1 MPFDRSGVDLTAHA
15 LRAIYKTHNVRLES
29 LTYKEQRRAQSA
41 IRRGLR
47 YLERQQ
53 RADGSFVPLWFGN
66 QYHPAEENPVYGTA
80 RVLLAYRDLGLIAG
94 EPACRALR
102 WLVEHVGGDGGWGGS
117 TGTFGQPGGMSSVEE
132 TAVAV
137 EALSAAEI
145 GLVPPTVT
153 TRGIDWLI
161 RAVETG
167 GHREP
172 APIGLYF
179 ARLWYYERLYP
190 LVFLV
195 SALGQAMRRWLPEAG
210 QHANTPALKSRE

>member
-1 MPFDRSGVDLTAHA
+1 
-15 LRAIYKTHNVRLES
+15 
-29 LTYKEQRRAQSA
+29 
-41 IRRGLR
+41 
-47 YLERQQ
+47 
-53 RADGSFVPLWFGN
+53 
-66 QYHPAEENPVYGTA
+66 
-80 RVLLAYRDLGLIAG
+80 
-94 EPACRALR
+94 
-102 WLVEHVGGDGGWGGS
+102 
-117 TGTFGQPGGMSSVEE
+117 MSSVEE

-137 EALSAAEI
+137 EALLAAET
-145 GLVPPTVT
+145 GLVPPAVT

-195 SALGQAMRRWLPEAG
+195 SALGQAMHRWPPGPG
-210 QHANTPALKSRE
+210 QHADAPP